1 MAQVIKA
8 DRDYTLLTILL
19 QVADIFVKVREREL
33 LPQNLSA
40 TSAAILFLVDAMGKD
55 VTPAKIS
62 RMLLRE
68 PHSISG
74 ILMRMEK
81 GGLLKRTK
89 NMERKNLIRVT
100 LTAKGEQAL
109 KQSLKKEG
117 VKHVLSKLNEEQ
129 RRQLKNILQ
138 ITKEAGLKELNMGPK
153 SLPWPSSNNRLKQ
166 SLRPYLI

>member
-1 MAQVIKA
+1 MAQQIKA
-8 DRDYTLLTILL
+8 DKDYTLLTSLL

-33 LPQNLSA
+33 LTQNLSA

-68 PHSISG
+68 PHSVSG

-81 GGLLKRTK
+81 QGLIKRAK

-100 LTAKGEQAL
+100 LTTKGENAL
-109 KQSLKKEG
+109 KQAMKKEG
-117 VKHVLSKLNEEQ
+117 VKHVLSKLTDEQ
-129 RRQLKNILQ
+129 RKQLKQTLS
-138 ITKEAGLKELNMGPK
+138 TLKEAGMKELNLSPRA
-153 SLPWPSSNNRLKQ
+153 LPWP
-166 SLRPYLI
+166 

>member
-1 MAQVIKA
+1 MAQQIKA
-8 DRDYTLLTILL
+8 DKDYTLSTSLL

-40 TSAAILFLVDAMGKD
+40 TSADILFLVDAMGKD
-55 VTPAKIS
+55 VIPAKIS

-81 GGLLKRTK
+81 QGLLKRAK

-100 LTAKGEQAL
+100 LTSKGETAL
-109 KQSLKKEG
+109 KQAMKKEG
-117 VKHVLSKLNEEQ
+117 VNHILSKLTEEQ
-129 RRQLKNILQ
+129 RRQLKQSL
-138 ITKEAGLKELNMGPK
+138 TALKDAGMKELNLSPK
-153 SLPWPSSNNRLKQ
+153 ALPWP
-166 SLRPYLI
+166 

>member
-1 MAQVIKA
+1 MAQQIKA
-8 DRDYTLLTILL
+8 DKDTTLLTLLL
-19 QVADIFVKVREREL
+19 QVADIFIKIREREL
-33 LPQNLSA
+33 LSLNLSA

-81 GGLLKRTK
+81 QGLIKRAK

-100 LTAKGEQAL
+100 LTSKGENAL
-109 KQSLKKEG
+109 KQAMKKEG
-117 VKHVLSKLNEEQ
+117 VKHLTSNLTEDQ
-129 RRQLKNILQ
+129 RKQLKASLAN
-138 ITKEAGLKELNMGPK
+138 LKDTGMKQLNLSPK
-153 SLPWPSSNNRLKQ
+153 ALPWP
-166 SLRPYLI
+166 